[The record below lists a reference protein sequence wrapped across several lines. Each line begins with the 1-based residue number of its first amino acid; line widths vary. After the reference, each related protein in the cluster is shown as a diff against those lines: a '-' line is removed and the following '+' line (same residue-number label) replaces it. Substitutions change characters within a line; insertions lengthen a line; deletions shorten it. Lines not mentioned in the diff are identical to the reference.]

1 MPQISTS
8 IKLES
13 VRKNL
18 NKTWT
23 KQIWK
28 HLELSISRMNPCI
41 ALILVKLSAQSQI
54 LTTCK
59 KRFKV
64 SQLWHRIDSWV
75 IIQTFSMRSK
85 YPHSRLSLESN
96 LVWLITH
103 WRKWRNWTLR
113 QIGRNSLIITSST
126 KCLHLRINIRLRS
139 DLSRILW

>member
-8 IKLES
+8 IKLEL

-28 HLELSISRMNPCI
+28 RLELSTSRMNPYR
-41 ALILVKLSAQSQI
+41 ALMLVKLSAQSQI
-54 LTTCK
+54 LMTYR

-64 SQLWHRIDSWV
+64 SQLWNRIDSWQ
-75 IIQTFSMRSK
+75 IIQTFLMRSK
-85 YPHSRLSLESN
+85 YPHNMLALEN
-96 LVWLITH
+96 ILVWLITH
-103 WRKWRNWTLR
+103 WRMWRNWTPR
-113 QIGRNSLIITSST
+113 QIGRNSLIIIYST

-139 DLSRILW
+139 DSSRILW